1 MKKIYFLAAIA
12 LVAGVSCTK
21 QVPVAQIGQESPLT
35 FSAVTAP
42 NTKTV
47 YGEIPAAYDTGES
60 FVAYAGWTADV
71 WTAGTPTEFFNGG
84 TSGKGEICSYNSEW
98 YAWSPANT
106 YYWPKT
112 GYLVF
117 EAYSPSAAA
126 SCATHTWADGF
137 SFTNFTVPATIAAQ
151 YDLMYSNRE
160 FNKRR
165 SDYGTTD
172 TSHNNAY
179 DNEDDSG
186 NYKYNGVDLMF
197 NHILSSIRFL
207 VKTKANYSTNATI
220 TLTGLTINNA
230 YSVGDFAEGVST
242 AAPAASFAK
251 TPAWSGQESEATYTV
266 VSTGTQEV
274 IYNGGTAQPLTGDP
288 DIILLPQS
296 LEHTGVGAH
305 DVTVTVNYTISQHDS
320 ADIAQTSTITL
331 KNLTS
336 SSATIDEWELGKR
349 YTYTIVFGLD
359 EIYFD
364 PAVSAWTDVVMDP
377 YEI

>member
-1 MKKIYFLAAIA
+1 MKKIYFLAAIV
-12 LVAGVSCTK
+12 LVAGISCTK
-21 QVPVAQIGQESPLT
+21 QVPVAQIRQESPLT

-42 NTKTV
+42 NTKAV
-47 YGEIPAAYDTGES
+47 FGEIPAAYSTSET

-71 WTAGTPTEFFNGG
+71 WTAGTPTEFFNGS
-84 TSGKGEICSYNSEW
+84 TSGKGEICSYNSYW
-98 YAWSPANT
+98 DAWSPANT

-126 SCATHTWADGF
+126 SYANHTWADGF
-137 SFTNFTVPATIAAQ
+137 SFTDFAVPSTIATQ

-165 SDYGTTD
+165 SDYGITD

-186 NYKYNGVDLMF
+186 DYKYNGVDLMF

-207 VKTKANYSTNATI
+207 VKTKADYSTNATI

-251 TPAWSGQESEATYTV
+251 TPAWSGQETEATYTV
-266 VSTGTQEV
+266 VSAGNQV
-274 IYNGGTAQPLTGDP
+274 VNYNSGTAQPLTGDP

-296 LEHTGVGAH
+296 LDHVAATTH
-305 DVTVTVNYTISQHDS
+305 DVTVTVNYTVSQNGSS
-320 ADIAQTSTITL
+320 AIPQTSTITL
-331 KNLTS
+331 KTLTS
-336 SSATIDEWELGKR
+336 SSATINAWELGKR

-364 PAVSAWTDVVMDP
+364 PAVSAWTDVAMDP